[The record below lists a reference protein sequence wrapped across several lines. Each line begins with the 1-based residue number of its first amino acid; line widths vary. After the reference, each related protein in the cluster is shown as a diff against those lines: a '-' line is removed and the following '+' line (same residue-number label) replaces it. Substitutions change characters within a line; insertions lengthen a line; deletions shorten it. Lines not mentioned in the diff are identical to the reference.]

1 MRLLIFLL
9 FFCRISSSLN
19 PSNPIAWNRRRQ
31 WRQGTG
37 CGTWQL
43 DTTSNSTTADISQ
56 TEISCS
62 ENRKPLCIKP
72 TDPSLDITFEFTGA
86 SSARRRKNKGR
97 GRGRNQVNKRR
108 QSLRWKQR
116 KNKRSE
122 KVGFT
127 QRRKRQGRSVN
138 QAEARQAGQGCD
150 PIEVRYVIQNM

>member
-1 MRLLIFLL
+1 MHVLDSQYNLG
-9 FFCRISSSLN
+9 
-19 PSNPIAWNRRRQ
+19 NRQ
-31 WRQGTG
+31 SIE

-43 DTTSNSTTADISQ
+43 DTTSTTADLIQ
-56 TEISCS
+56 KEISCS
-62 ENRKPLCIKP
+62 EERKPLCLRPK
-72 TDPSLDITFEFTGA
+72 DSVSASDITIVVGKSLA
-86 SSARRRKNKGR
+86 GRRKNKGSGR
-97 GRGRNQVNKRR
+97 RRNQGNKGRGRRRNKRR

>member
-1 MRLLIFLL
+1 MLIMLINIFII
-9 FFCRISSSLN
+9 FCRISSSLN

-43 DTTSNSTTADISQ
+43 DITSTSTTADISQ

-72 TDPSLDITFEFTGA
+72 TDPSLDITFQFLTFA
-86 SSARRRKNKGR
+86 ARRRKNKGR
-97 GRGRNQVNKRR
+97 SQVKKNKRR

-116 KNKRSE
+116 KNKKSE

-127 QRRKRQGRSVN
+127 QKRKRQGRSVS
-138 QAEARQAGQGCD
+138 QAEARQAGQDCD